1 METLSFLWDM
11 FVLLLSSAAIVA
23 LVVAVIQLFARS
35 DASLSGSRS
44 PAWPGCSLLWTS
56 IADKYD
62 VIRNGIGSF
71 TLLVLRVVATAIFI
85 AVTLTSA
92 ARRLAAAIGA
102 CRAGFAAPH
111 RAHATA
117 IHAPFPAKLASD
129 PFRIS
134 QWMASIVIQT
144 RGLIV

>member
-23 LVVAVIQLFARS
+23 LVVAVIQLIRTKRRQLVWLAFAS
-35 DASLSGSRS
+35 M
-44 PAWPGCSLLWTS
+44 AWLLLLWTS

-85 AVTLTSA
+85 AVTLQVLRAVWRLPSVPLPRWI
-92 ARRLAAAIGA
+92 RRT
-102 CRAGFAAPH
+102 P
-111 RAHATA
+111 
-117 IHAPFPAKLASD
+117 
-129 PFRIS
+129 
-134 QWMASIVIQT
+134 
-144 RGLIV
+144 